1 MSDRKIVFISKATPE
16 DDEFVLWLAPK
27 LEAAGYTVFADI
39 LSLKAGDRWRKEVTA
54 SLRDNAIKMLLCC
67 NDTSLAKDGV
77 QEEIGIAL
85 DLSKELSDKRF
96 VIPLRLEKYKKIF
109 GIGELQYIN
118 FVGSW
123 ANGLAEL
130 LNQLD
135 SESVPKKQGEILIN
149 PNWETYKQRF
159 SINIQREEEILT
171 SNLLKIINLPS
182 CIYYYEPTGAIDLGA
197 FRKECDL
204 SKHAAEIYQ
213 NGVFTFMEPE
223 EISALLSCV
232 GKFRIKASYPTESFI
247 SEGENQ
253 PKIKPKEASNLVS
266 SMVRQAWNGMC
277 REKGL
282 TEYAYSNHLGFHFNK
297 NLIPIKKRVPWGE
310 KVDRRSS
317 ALRGTSKGKVWE
329 YGVTAIVSFWPFP
342 HVKLKARVLF
352 SELSSNEA
360 SGVINDPAS
369 QHKLRRSVCSGW
381 RNKQWH
387 GRLMAYLATMLG
399 ESKTLYLPL
408 SENSGVNLSGSPITL
423 KCPITTQLSNDLDD
437 ESEEEDLTT
446 LGNFE
451 IDEENTQ

>member
-1 MSDRKIVFISKATPE
+1 MSDRNIVFISKATPE

-27 LEAAGYTVFADI
+27 LEAAGYTVFADV

-85 DLSKELSDKRF
+85 DLSKELNDKRF
-96 VIPLRLEKYKKIF
+96 IIPLRLERYKKIF

-130 LNQLD
+130 LDELD
-135 SESVPKKQGEILIN
+135 SENVPKNRDEISIN
-149 PNWETYKQRF
+149 PNWELYRQRF
-159 SINIQREEEILT
+159 SIHVQREEELLT
-171 SNLLKIINLPS
+171 SNLVKILNFPS
-182 CIYYYEPTGAIDLGA
+182 YIYYYEPTGAIDLDA
-197 FRKECDL
+197 FKDECSL
-204 SKHAAEIYQ
+204 SKYPVEVYH
-213 NGVFTFMEPE
+213 NGVFTFMGPD
-223 EISALLSCV
+223 EINALLSGV
-232 GKFRIKASYPTESFI
+232 GKFKKKASYPTENFI
-247 SEGENQ
+247 SEGASR
-253 PKIKPKEASNLVS
+253 PKIKSRETSNLVS
-266 SMVRQAWNGMC
+266 SMFRQAWNSLC

-282 TEYAYSNHLGFHFNK
+282 TEYAYSSQLGFHFNK
-297 NLIPIKKRVPWGE
+297 SLIPLKKRVPWGD
-310 KVDRRSS
+310 KADRRSS

-360 SGVINDPAS
+360 GSIINDPAK
-369 QHKLRRSVCSGW
+369 QHKLRRSTCSGW

-387 GRLMAYLATMLG
+387 GRLMAYLVMLLG
-399 ESKTLYLPL
+399 DNETLYLPL
-408 SENSGVNLSGSPITL
+408 SFSSNVELSGMPVILKSPV
-423 KCPITTQLSNDLDD
+423 TTQLPNNLDD
-437 ESEEEDLTT
+437 EDEEADLTT
-446 LGNFE
+446 LGNFD
-451 IDEENTQ
+451 IEEDD